1 MILSHK
7 QIEEIAAAVTKDF
20 NEFFFGKEDTNE
32 VRIARAT
39 PIDQLARD
47 YLGLRVSFARLSE
60 DGSICGLTAY
70 ADTEYITEEMGVRRT
85 LPLKKNQVLLN
96 ESFIKPG
103 NVKQLCGKRR
113 FTLAH
118 ECAHQILFQMETDE
132 HKEEC
137 KDKYAARTA
146 YSLRDLKTREDWNE
160 WQANVLGAAI
170 LMPQKE
176 IDLAMFYF
184 AAGGKI
190 INYEGQFSYRD
201 RLSLDMIC
209 KQLGVSRSAAVIRLR
224 DLGYIEDR
232 PYSEYVDPLEV
243 WA

>member
-7 QIEEIAAAVTKDF
+7 QIEEIAAAVTHDF
-20 NEFFFGKEDTNE
+20 NEFFFGKEADD
-32 VRIARAT
+32 VRFARAT
-39 PIDQLARD
+39 PIDQLAKD
-47 YLGLRVSFARLSE
+47 YLGLNVSFARLSS

-70 ADTEYITEEMGVRRT
+70 ADTEYIVEEMRIRRT
-85 LPLKKNQVLLN
+85 IPLKRNQVLLD
-96 ESFIKPG
+96 ETFIKPG
-103 NVKQLCGKRR
+103 QVRQLCGKRR

-118 ECAHQILFQMETDE
+118 ECAHQILFQMESDE
-132 HKEEC
+132 VKECFEQ
-137 KDKYAARTA
+137 KYAARTA

-176 IDLAMFYF
+176 MDLAMWYF
-184 AAGGKI
+184 AGGRTLM
-190 INYEGQFSYRD
+190 NYEGRFSYKD
-201 RLSLDMIC
+201 RFALNLIC
-209 KQLGVSRSAAVIRLR
+209 GHLGVSKTAAIIRLR

-232 PYSEYVDPLEV
+232 PYLEFRNPVEV